1 MYSMNRL
8 HNDNLMDRRGSTVKA
23 VAKLA
28 GVSTGTVSRV
38 LNNHPKVSRE
48 NKEAVERAISELNYR
63 PDPVARS
70 MRKME
75 SPGRIW
81 TGNVGVV
88 FPNTTTAMLK
98 LPFMAQMIQGVQ
110 SELADNGYHLLISNT
125 TDPVSLPDIVR
136 DGKVEG
142 VLFHGD
148 VKAEWCNQINYALPA
163 VSMGLN
169 HIGLPIS
176 MVNVNN
182 RAAIISAVQYLA
194 ELGHRRIGFMA
205 REPEQLDLA
214 ERLLGYREAF
224 GWIGMAYDPSLESV
238 APPQGSQG
246 PRTPE
251 TEPPGMDDL
260 LEPLLRLPQPPTAII
275 IPSDWQTI
283 GVYRALQARGLRIP
297 QDISLIG
304 FDNNEQICHS
314 LSPGLTSLEYPAEQ
328 IGRQAVQLLLKQF
341 KLNTRSLQ
349 EMVLIKSRLVER
361 KSCVGR
367 K

>member
-1 MYSMNRL
+1 
-8 HNDNLMDRRGSTVKA
+8 MDRRGATVKA

-38 LNNHPKVSRE
+38 LNNHPKVSQE
-48 NKEAVERAISELNYR
+48 NKAAVERAISELNYR

-75 SPGRIW
+75 SAGRIW

-98 LPFMAQMIQGVQ
+98 VPFMAQMIQGAQ
-110 SELADNGYHLLISNT
+110 SELAENGYHLVISNT
-125 TDPVSLPDIVR
+125 TDPISLPDIVR

-142 VLFHGD
+142 ILFHGN
-148 VKAEWCNQINYALPA
+148 VNAEWCKQLSSALPS

-169 HIGLPIS
+169 HTGLPVS
-176 MVNVNN
+176 MINVNN
-182 RAAIISAVQYLA
+182 RSAIISAVQYLYD
-194 ELGHRRIGFMA
+194 LGHRRIGFTV
-205 REPEQLDLA
+205 REPEHRDVE

-224 GWIGMAYDPSLESV
+224 GWIGLPYDPALESIG
-238 APPQGSQG
+238 PPIGKQG

-251 TEPPGMDDL
+251 KEPPAMEDL
-260 LEPLLRLPQPPTAII
+260 IEPLLRLADPPTALI
-275 IPSDWQTI
+275 IPSDWQTV

-297 QDISLIG
+297 QDISIIG

-314 LSPGLTSLEYPAEQ
+314 LSPSLTSLEYPAEQ
-328 IGRQAVQLLLKQF
+328 IGRQAVQMLLKQF
-341 KLNTRSLQ
+341 KQNTRSLQ
-349 EMVLIKSRLVER
+349 ETILIKSALVER
-361 KSCVGR
+361 KSCTER
-367 K
+367 KKI